1 MDSLPPCVRVLRIS
15 ASEGESEWVS
25 GRVGEGAS
33 ASQRRA
39 RAPVGSDDPLNR
51 LLEEIFHVLF
61 KFASRSA
68 PILADVHRHTER
80 DVVALRE
87 VRGRVEKLVMTN
99 DIVE

>member
-1 MDSLPPCVRVLRIS
+1 M
-15 ASEGESEWVS
+15 GEWAQSEWVS
-25 GRVGEGAS
+25 GRVGEGGS

-39 RAPVGSDDPLNR
+39 CAPVGSDDPLNR

-80 DVVALRE
+80 DVVALGQ